1 MGGRKANKTRE
12 FFVGE
17 STICGPSQG
26 DVGLWRKTLQED
38 GDYGGTGWRG
48 EKEQPVGSSGKVTET
63 VQTFDQALSLYLYE
77 EVCPRTASVC
87 IALYPHLMGRQSE
100 RL

>member
-38 GDYGGTGWRG
+38 GDYGGNGLERR
-48 EKEQPVGSSGKVTET
+48 K
-63 VQTFDQALSLYLYE
+63 
-77 EVCPRTASVC
+77 RTASRVV
-87 IALYPHLMGRQSE
+87 R
-100 RL
+100 